1 MGNADD
7 APLPLSAPHTLWA
20 GDAFAPFVG
29 PHYTA
34 PMPRRAPQ
42 SSAPPKASALLRAL
56 IARLETKPV
65 TFAEVISALGTRSHT
80 LALTLLCLP
89 FLTPLPLPGLSAPFG
104 LGIFLIAL
112 QLARKHPLWLPR
124 RMTVRAIP
132 TGFFGKVL
140 RLTAWVLA
148 GLERFLR
155 PRWLALTDT
164 SLLRSLHALAISLAA
179 LVLLL
184 PLPIPLTNT
193 FPAWVVLLMANG
205 LATRDGLCI
214 TLAYAVFLSGF
225 GYFAFLGEAARRSV
239 QWLLAG

>member
-1 MGNADD
+1 MTRHASKLYG
-7 APLPLSAPHTLWA
+7 
-20 GDAFAPFVG
+20 
-29 PHYTA
+29 
-34 PMPRRAPQ
+34 
-42 SSAPPKASALLRAL
+42 PPKASALLRAL
-56 IARLETKPV
+56 IARLETKPI

-80 LALTLLCLP
+80 LAITLLCLP

-104 LGIFLIAL
+104 LGLFLIAL
-112 QLARKHPLWLPR
+112 QLARKRPLWLPR
-124 RMTVRAIP
+124 RMTARAIP
-132 TGFFGKVL
+132 AGFFGKVL

-148 GLERFLR
+148 GLERFLK

-164 SLLRSLHALAISLAA
+164 SLLRSLHALTIALAA

-205 LATRDGLCI
+205 LATRDGLCV
-214 TLAYAVFLSGF
+214 TLAYGVFLSGF

>member
-112 QLARKHPLWLPR
+112 QLARKRPLWLPR

>member
-56 IARLETKPV
+56 IGRLETKPV

-112 QLARKHPLWLPR
+112 QLARKRPLWLPR

>member
-1 MGNADD
+1 
-7 APLPLSAPHTLWA
+7 
-20 GDAFAPFVG
+20 
-29 PHYTA
+29 
-34 PMPRRAPQ
+34 MPRRAPQ
-42 SSAPPKASALLRAL
+42 SSAPPQASALLRAL

-112 QLARKHPLWLPR
+112 QLARKRPLWLPR

>member
-1 MGNADD
+1 
-7 APLPLSAPHTLWA
+7 
-20 GDAFAPFVG
+20 
-29 PHYTA
+29 
-34 PMPRRAPQ
+34 MPRRAPQ

-112 QLARKHPLWLPR
+112 QLARKRPLWLPR

-132 TGFFGKVL
+132 AGFFGKVL

>member
-1 MGNADD
+1 
-7 APLPLSAPHTLWA
+7 
-20 GDAFAPFVG
+20 
-29 PHYTA
+29 
-34 PMPRRAPQ
+34 MPRRAPQ

-56 IARLETKPV
+56 IGRLETKPV

-112 QLARKHPLWLPR
+112 QLARKRPLWLPR

>member
-1 MGNADD
+1 
-7 APLPLSAPHTLWA
+7 
-20 GDAFAPFVG
+20 
-29 PHYTA
+29 
-34 PMPRRAPQ
+34 MPRRAPQ
-42 SSAPPKASALLRAL
+42 SSGPPKASALLRAL

-112 QLARKHPLWLPR
+112 QLARKRPLWLPR

>member
-1 MGNADD
+1 
-7 APLPLSAPHTLWA
+7 
-20 GDAFAPFVG
+20 
-29 PHYTA
+29 
-34 PMPRRAPQ
+34 MPRRAPQ

-65 TFAEVISALGTRSHT
+65 TFAEVTSALGTRSHT

-112 QLARKHPLWLPR
+112 QLARKRPLWLPR

>member
-1 MGNADD
+1 
-7 APLPLSAPHTLWA
+7 
-20 GDAFAPFVG
+20 
-29 PHYTA
+29 
-34 PMPRRAPQ
+34 MPRRAPQ

-65 TFAEVISALGTRSHT
+65 TFAQVISALGTRSHT

-112 QLARKHPLWLPR
+112 QLARKRPLWLPR

>member
-1 MGNADD
+1 
-7 APLPLSAPHTLWA
+7 
-20 GDAFAPFVG
+20 
-29 PHYTA
+29 
-34 PMPRRAPQ
+34 MPRRAPQ

>member
-1 MGNADD
+1 
-7 APLPLSAPHTLWA
+7 
-20 GDAFAPFVG
+20 
-29 PHYTA
+29 
-34 PMPRRAPQ
+34 MPRRAPQ

-112 QLARKHPLWLPR
+112 QLARKRPLWLPR

>member
-7 APLPLSAPHTLWA
+7 APLPLSAPHTLWG

-112 QLARKHPLWLPR
+112 QLARKRPLWLPR

>member
-1 MGNADD
+1 
-7 APLPLSAPHTLWA
+7 
-20 GDAFAPFVG
+20 
-29 PHYTA
+29 
-34 PMPRRAPQ
+34 
-42 SSAPPKASALLRAL
+42 
-56 IARLETKPV
+56 LETKPV

-112 QLARKHPLWLPR
+112 QLARKRPLWLPR